1 MAFPVAA
8 GAAVPIGDAALT
20 RDALASQGTAIT
32 LSDACQAADPR
43 TADAELSA
51 RCADARGRHVRHLD
65 EMLRTCRYAAE
76 PTWEA
81 YRCWLRD
88 SVVR

>member
-1 MAFPVAA
+1 VP
-8 GAAVPIGDAALT
+8 GSAVPIGDAALT
-20 RDALASQGTAIT
+20 RDALASQGTAIA